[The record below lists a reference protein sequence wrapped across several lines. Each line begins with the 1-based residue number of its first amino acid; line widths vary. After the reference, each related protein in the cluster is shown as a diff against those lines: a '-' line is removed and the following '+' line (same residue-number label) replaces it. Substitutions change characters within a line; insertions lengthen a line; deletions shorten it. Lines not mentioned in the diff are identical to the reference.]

1 MSHMKVS
8 VLYLINEATRSCRLL
23 LVMFE
28 ILRNRNVDDK
38 LLQIIVSL
46 EDALWFHFFQQFTWM
61 RLYTEKRSSSILGD
75 GLIPKTRS
83 ELVLSSF
90 YFVWINS
97 RLLSSDGMSFPNLKE
112 KRNWKSSPF
121 YSPFGGGARL
131 CPGAELAR
139 LQIALFLHYF
149 VTTYRWVILVHTI
162 KVQFPTEWCHNSGL
176 DAVISECTA
185 GSSWR
190 KTRWRSFPR
199 RG

>member
-90 YFVWINS
+90 YFV
-97 RLLSSDGMSFPNLKE
+97 
-112 KRNWKSSPF
+112 
-121 YSPFGGGARL
+121 
-131 CPGAELAR
+131 
-139 LQIALFLHYF
+139 
-149 VTTYRWVILVHTI
+149 
-162 KVQFPTEWCHNSGL
+162 
-176 DAVISECTA
+176 
-185 GSSWR
+185 
-190 KTRWRSFPR
+190 
-199 RG
+199 